1 MLCVKGQQTEYGQFM
16 GFEMVTM
23 VPYERRAILPEMLTE
38 REIEQLNAYHAKVFR
53 LLAPWLSEEER
64 AWLAEE
70 TAPIVR

>member
-1 MLCVKGQQTEYGQFM
+1 M

-38 REIEQLNAYHAKVFR
+38 RELQQLNDYHAKVFR
-53 LLAPWLSEEER
+53 LLSPWLDEDER

-70 TAPIVR
+70 TAPIGK